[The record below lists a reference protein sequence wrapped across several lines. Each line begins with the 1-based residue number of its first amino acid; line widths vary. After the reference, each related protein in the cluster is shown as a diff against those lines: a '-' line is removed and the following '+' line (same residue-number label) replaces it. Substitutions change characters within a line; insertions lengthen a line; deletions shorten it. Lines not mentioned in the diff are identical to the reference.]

1 MPRSVNQSDG
11 AILCYNTIMSVT
23 IEPSWKQVLANEFE
37 KPYFAELTKF
47 IRAEY
52 QQTKIYPP
60 PKKVFAAFNHCA
72 FDQVKVVIIGQDP
85 YHRTGQANG
94 LCFSVADHIA
104 IPPSLQ
110 NIYKEIHDDLGA
122 PIPTTGNLEHWAD
135 QGVLLLNATLTVQ
148 AGQAGSHQGKG
159 WEQFTDAV
167 IKLLSDQKTGL
178 IFLLWGNY
186 AKQKGAI
193 IDRSK
198 HHVLTAAH
206 PSPFSANNGFFG
218 CKHFSQTNTLLRD
231 MGREPIVWT
240 PDPVKKD

>member
-1 MPRSVNQSDG
+1 MNVQ
-11 AILCYNTIMSVT
+11 
-23 IEPSWKQVLANEFE
+23 IEPSWKQALATEFE
-37 KPYFAELTKF
+37 KPYFAALTEFVKT
-47 IRAEY
+47 EY
-52 QQTKIYPP
+52 QQTKVYPA
-60 PKKVFAAFNHCA
+60 PKQIFSAFGHCP

-85 YHRTGQANG
+85 YHGKGQANG

-110 NIYKEIHDDLGA
+110 NIYKEIHEDLGL
-122 PIPTTGNLEHWAD
+122 PIPSTGNLEHWAD
-135 QGVLLLNATLTVQ
+135 QGVLLLNATLTVR

-167 IKLLSDQKTGL
+167 IQKLSNEKTGL

-186 AKQKGAI
+186 AKQKGAV

-206 PSPFSANNGFFG
+206 PSPFSAYSGFFG
-218 CKHFSQTNTLLRD
+218 CKHFSQTNQLLQRA
-231 MGREPIVWT
+231 GKTPIQWA
-240 PDPVKKD
+240 PQ